1 MFKFQIEMLFQVLRT
16 AVLVLISPLVYG
28 RNVVFC
34 HALTG
39 ILTHRGEIMKRNTRR
54 ISSLVLLFAVALF
67 ASSKSWAVN
76 PASVA
81 VSVTISGSLS
91 VSVNPNTYS
100 FGSLATNTGS
110 IAASAITVTNNSTAF
125 RETYSLSAS
134 NTADW
139 TLAGAQGSNQFVLAA
154 TFSSGMPGGSFVDAN
169 HSLTGSSV
177 ACSATQFAG
186 NQVCQQVNVGTALS
200 MWFEIVTP
208 TQTSSSAT
216 ETSTV
221 YVFAAAG

>member
-1 MFKFQIEMLFQVLRT
+1 MKRRNK
-16 AVLVLISPLVYG
+16 LISTLLLLGV
-28 RNVVFC
+28 VVF
-34 HALTG
+34 
-39 ILTHRGEIMKRNTRR
+39 
-54 ISSLVLLFAVALF
+54 V
-67 ASSKSWAVN
+67 SSKSWALN
-76 PASVA
+76 PASVTVT
-81 VSVTISGSLS
+81 VSISGSLS
-91 VSVNPNTYS
+91 VSVNPNSYA
-100 FGSLATNTGS
+100 FGALGVDVGS

-139 TLAGAQGSNQFVLAA
+139 TLAAAPASNTFVLAA
-154 TFSSGMPGGSFVDAN
+154 TFSSGAPGGSFVDVN
-169 HSLTGSSV
+169 HDLTGGSV

-186 NQVCQQVNVGTALS
+186 NQTCQQVNVGTALS

-208 TQTSSSAT
+208 TQTSATGT